1 MPCKV
6 TVSTVETYSGGAS
19 CRSAADKRH
28 LKQLKDINSYVP
40 KNLVVSHKSRNDA
53 LNSFYSSDEDFLVLF
68 DYDTVLKLY
77 YDAYSFVRDLSEMEW
92 MEYHNIGVIRS
103 LVPSLAPFKRH
114 NYELKE
120 IVERAW
126 LLEPSVALS
135 PSSLLII
142 PNVKKKMGQEVYFEE
157 SNSSVSLG
165 YESYDFVLSLV
176 EIGIPSYVCRQL
188 VTSSPL
194 ESKETKGVRKSRHAQ
209 NVMLTYSRHP
219 NLRVRSEVVDN
230 KVKSDVRKLN
240 VKEAEWVPRQ
250 QLYTFE
256 PNLVPKEKE
265 RRKVDL
271 LWPGQQLP
279 STSTGQ

>member
-6 TVSTVETYSGGAS
+6 TVSTVETYVGDVS
-19 CRSAADKRH
+19 CRSTADKRH
-28 LKQLKDINSYVP
+28 YKQLSDIKFYIP
-40 KNLVVSHKSRNDA
+40 DNLVTSHKSRNDA
-53 LNSFYSSDEDFLVLF
+53 LSYFYASDSDFLVLF
-68 DYDTVLKLY
+68 DYDTVLKPY

-92 MEYHNIGVIRS
+92 IEYHNTGVIRS

-126 LLEPSVALS
+126 LLEPSVAVS
-135 PSSLLII
+135 PSSLLIV

-176 EIGIPSYVCRQL
+176 ELGVPSYVCRQL

-194 ESKETKGVRKSRHAQ
+194 ESKETRLVRKARHAQ
-209 NVMLTYSRHP
+209 NVVMTYARHP
-219 NLRVRSEVVDN
+219 SLRVRSEVVDN
-230 KVKSDVRKLN
+230 KVKSDIRKLN
-240 VKEAEWVPRQ
+240 VKETEWVPRQ
-250 QLYTFE
+250 QEYTFE
-256 PNLVPKEKE
+256 LNLVPKEKE
-265 RRKVDL
+265 KRKVDL

-279 STSTGQ
+279 LTSTEQ

>member
-1 MPCKV
+1 MLCRV
-6 TVSTVETYSGGAS
+6 TVSTVETYSGDAS

-28 LKQLKDINSYVP
+28 LKQLEAINSYVP
-40 KNLVVSHKSRNDA
+40 KSLVVSHKSRNDA

-68 DYDTVLKLY
+68 DYDTVLKPY
-77 YDAYSFVRDLSEMEW
+77 YDAYNFVRDLSEMERV
-92 MEYHNIGVIRS
+92 EYHNFGVVRS

-114 NYELKE
+114 NYEIKE
-120 IVERAW
+120 TVERAW

-194 ESKETKGVRKSRHAQ
+194 ESKEARSVRKSRHVE

-219 NLRVRSEVVDN
+219 SLRVRCDVVND
-230 KVKSDVRKLN
+230 KIRSDVRKLN
-240 VKEAEWVPRQ
+240 VKESEWIPRQ

-265 RRKVDL
+265 KRKVDL
-271 LWPGQQLP
+271 LCPML
-279 STSTGQ
+279 

>member
-1 MPCKV
+1 MPYKV
-6 TVSTVETYSGGAS
+6 TVSTVETYVGVAS

-28 LKQLKDINSYVP
+28 LKQLNDIHSYVP
-40 KNLVVSHKSRNDA
+40 ENLVVSHKSRNDA
-53 LNSFYSSDEDFLVLF
+53 LNSFYSSDDDFLVLF
-68 DYDTVLKLY
+68 DYDTVLKPY
-77 YDAYSFVRDLSEMEW
+77 YDAYSFVRDLSEMDYI
-92 MEYHNIGVIRS
+92 EYHNLGVVRS

-114 NYELKE
+114 NYELKD

-135 PSSLLII
+135 PSSLLVV
-142 PNVKKKMGQEVYFEE
+142 PNVRKRVGKEVYFDE
-157 SNSSVSLG
+157 SDCAVSLG
-165 YESYDFVLSLV
+165 YESYDFVLSLI

-194 ESKETKGVRKSRHAQ
+194 ESKETKSVRKARHAQ
-209 NVMLTYSRHP
+209 NVVMTYARHP
-219 NLRVRSEVVDN
+219 SLGVRSEVVDN

-250 QLYTFE
+250 RKYTFDT
-256 PNLVPKEKE
+256 NLVPNEKEK
-265 RRKVDL
+265 RKVDL

-279 STSTGQ
+279 STSTEQ